1 MVSFL
6 LINPI
11 LPLVYKNS
19 TGFYLILTF
28 DFKILV
34 HNARRE
40 TER

>member
-1 MVSFL
+1 MVRFF

-11 LPLVYKNS
+11 LPLLYKNS

-28 DFKILV
+28 DLKILV
-34 HNARRE
+34 HNARRD